1 MTDSPEEEAALE
13 ADAFLYRA
21 DEQDYDVVIATLQK
35 HHDVLSKMDENDFLG
50 FGIMQQIR
58 MQHCYELKMA
68 MQVWQNYKKANPY
81 QFEWE

>member
-1 MTDSPEEEAALE
+1 
-13 ADAFLYRA
+13 
-21 DEQDYDVVIATLQK
+21 
-35 HHDVLSKMDENDFLG
+35 MDKNDLLG

-68 MQVWQNYKKANPY
+68 MQVWQNYKKANPH